1 VATDELD
8 HLLQIPRVFPPL
20 KQWRRDEDRMCGMK
34 VLIKEAH
41 EPSFRHD
48 GFGRTILNRKF
59 LCMICARKMG
69 NSTFVSRLIARYV

>member
-1 VATDELD
+1 
-8 HLLQIPRVFPPL
+8 
-20 KQWRRDEDRMCGMK
+20 MCGMK